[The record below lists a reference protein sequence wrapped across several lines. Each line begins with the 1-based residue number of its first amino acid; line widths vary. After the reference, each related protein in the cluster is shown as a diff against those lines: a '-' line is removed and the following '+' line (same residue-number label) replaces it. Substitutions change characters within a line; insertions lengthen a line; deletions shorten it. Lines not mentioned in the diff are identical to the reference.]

1 MFYGRRKPFL
11 MAHLHARVQR
21 VWITPAKREPKQECS
36 KRAQSDNGQHGGD
49 GSWSIMC
56 DRCRALP

>member
-36 KRAQSDNGQHGGD
+36 KRSQSDDGQHGGY
-49 GSWSIMC
+49 GSRSIMC